1 MGGTVKGRAE
11 KRPVV
16 RVYSERSLAVVGPR
30 SRSPRPSSVLHRGS
44 PFTAWQVTPVRCRSP
59 CPAW

>member
-11 KRPVV
+11 KHPVV

-30 SRSPRPSSVLHRGS
+30 SRFPRVPTVYSVRLA
-44 PFTAWQVTPVRCRSP
+44 T
-59 CPAW
+59 